1 MIKNVKKKEEQALL
15 FYSQTRGLH
24 FLQAKNEKPRA
35 SAQKRENMVFSFYSL
50 PTGLGDRI

>member
-1 MIKNVKKKEEQALL
+1 MVKIVKKKEEQALL
-15 FYSQTRGLH
+15 FYSQTHGLH